1 MVLLANSHVITLCD
15 LGDKLVAAVA
25 DASFVDTVDDVVT
38 EIAYLVEDIS
48 DVVLHSEVIK
58 MFIFILVVGLL
69 IYVFGIQFSILSGLG
84 VTVKGALAALGA
96 LLSMVS
102 AG

>member
-1 MVLLANSHVITLCD
+1 M
-15 LGDKLVAAVA
+15 AAVA
-25 DASFVDTVDDVVT
+25 DGPFVDIVDDVVT

-48 DVVLHSEVIK
+48 DVVLHSEVSK

-69 IYVFGIQFSILSGLG
+69 IYVFGIQFSILSELG
-84 VTVKGALAALGA
+84 VTVEGALAALGA

>member
-1 MVLLANSHVITLCD
+1 M
-15 LGDKLVAAVA
+15 
-25 DASFVDTVDDVVT
+25 T
-38 EIAYLVEDIS
+38 EIRYLVEDIS

-84 VTVKGALAALGA
+84 VTVEGALAALGA